1 MKSDQFNDVVD
12 RWRAP
17 SNAVLVST
25 GDSSETLAEFFNVAQ
40 TSSGYVVSDQT
51 AMSIATVYRCVGIIG
66 GAISQLPIH
75 HFRLK
80 DDGSREKLPKQPLW
94 WLLNESPIDAW
105 TAAAWKENIVK
116 SVLLRGDAF
125 AELVRTGAAV
135 TRIRP
140 FKSTDVQVLRKTD
153 GTLLYSVIDIDGERR
168 TILPEDMLHFAGLGF
183 DGVRSMSV
191 IQWAARQAIGNALAA
206 ADYAGRS
213 FADGTLPQIAI
224 KFPNKFT
231 KTQGDDLRDSFAATY
246 NGPRGR
252 KFPLVLAEGADV
264 KELSM
269 TPQDAQLIETRQFE
283 KHDIYTAFGVPPI
296 MGGDNEKTTSW
307 GTGIE
312 QITIGFVR
320 YTLKPH
326 LVRWEEELNR
336 KLFRRAGTFVEFE
349 IGGLLRGDAKAQ
361 SDFYKAALGG
371 PGSGPGWMSVNE
383 VRALQNLPPIKGGE
397 TPFYPETGNNNATQS
412 PAQPAQG

>member
-1 MKSDQFNDVVD
+1 MNSDQFHNVVE
-12 RWRAP
+12 RWRGP
-17 SNAVLVST
+17 SNGAVVST
-25 GDSSETLAEFFNVAQ
+25 GDSAETLAEFFQVAQ

-66 GAISQLPIH
+66 GAISQLPLH

-80 DDGSREKLPKQPLW
+80 PDGTREKAPKTPLW

-105 TAAAWKENIVK
+105 TAAAWKEFIVK
-116 SVLLRGDAF
+116 SVLLRGDSF
-125 AELVRTGAAV
+125 AELVRTGSVV
-135 TRIRP
+135 TSIRP
-140 FKSTDVQVLRKTD
+140 FHPTSVQVLRKTD

-168 TILPEDMLHFAGLGF
+168 TIFPEDMLHFAGLGF

-191 IQWAARQAIGNALAA
+191 IQWAARQAIGNSLAA

-231 KTQGDDLRDSFAATY
+231 KSQGDELRDSFASTY

-336 KLFRRAGTFVEFE
+336 KLFRRAGPFVEFE
-349 IGGLLRGDAKAQ
+349 ISGLLRGDAKAQ
-361 SDFYKAALGG
+361 ADYYKAALGG

-383 VRALQNLPPIKGGE
+383 IRSLQNLAPIDGADK
-397 TPFYPETGNNNATQS
+397 PFYPDTGTTNAKEST
-412 PAQPAQG
+412 PQPA